1 MLQFAKFHDDWSSRC
16 EDMAIFAIWQQSA
29 ILDSSDAHLNKPQK
43 VIVMQNLVRID
54 AVVLIT

>member
-1 MLQFAKFHDDWSSRC
+1 
-16 EDMAIFAIWQQSA
+16 MAIFAIWQQSA
-29 ILDSSDAHLNKPQK
+29 LDSSDAHLNKPQK